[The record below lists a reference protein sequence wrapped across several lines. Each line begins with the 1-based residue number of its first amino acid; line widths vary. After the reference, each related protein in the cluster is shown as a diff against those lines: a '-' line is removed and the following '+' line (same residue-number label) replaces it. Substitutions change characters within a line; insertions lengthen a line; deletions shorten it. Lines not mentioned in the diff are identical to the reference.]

1 MPLNVLI
8 AGGGPA
14 AIEAALTLHRVA
26 GERVETSLL
35 APDADFTY
43 RPLSVLEPFAAG
55 VAPGYALSRIAADAG
70 FAHRHGSLARVDAA
84 AHTVETVTGEEIG
97 YDVLL
102 VATGAVAI
110 RPVNGGIAFTG
121 SAADEEALHGLIE
134 DVEGGYTR
142 RVALVVPKGNGW
154 PLPLYELALMLAARA
169 FEMGVV
175 VDLHLITP
183 EDAPLGLFGPQA
195 AREVEALLQTA
206 GIALHAGTEA
216 ERLDHDRL
224 RLMPGEEQ
232 LDVSRVVTLARLEG
246 PAIVGLPPNQEGFLA
261 TDEHGRVEGVADV
274 YAAGDVT
281 AFGVKQGGIAC
292 QQADAAAEHIAARA
306 GAAVDPKPFSPVL
319 RGMLLTE
326 HWARFL
332 RHKGTDTVDDD
343 SAVAGRALWWPP
355 NKIAGR
361 ELASYLHGLDE
372 ELGRVRG
379 LPVQTEIDADTR
391 AVEVLSLH

>member
-1 MPLNVLI
+1 MSLNVLI

-14 AIEAALTLHRVA
+14 ALEAALTLRRVA
-26 GERVETSLL
+26 GEHVETTLL

-55 VAPGYALSRIAADAG
+55 VAPGYPLSRFAADGG
-70 FAHRHGSLARVDAA
+70 FAHRVGSLARVDAA
-84 AHTVETVTGEEIG
+84 AHTIQTASGEEIG

-102 VATGAVAI
+102 VATGAVAS
-110 RPVNGGIAFTG
+110 RPANGGIAFTG
-121 SAADEEALHGLIE
+121 SAADEEALHGLIQ
-134 DVEGGYTR
+134 DVEGGYAK
-142 RVALVVPKGNGW
+142 RVAFVVPEGNGW

-169 FEMGVV
+169 FEMGVP
-175 VDLHLITP
+175 VDLHLITT
-183 EDAPLGLFGPQA
+183 EDAPLGLFGPPA
-195 AREVEALLQTA
+195 AREVEALLQVA
-206 GIALHAGTEA
+206 GIVLHAGTSA
-216 ERLDHDRL
+216 ERLDHGRL

-232 LDVSRVVTLARLEG
+232 LQESRVVTLARLEG
-246 PAIVGLPPNQEGFLA
+246 PAIVGLPPNPEGFLA
-261 TDEHGRVEGVADV
+261 TDLHGRVEGVPDV

-292 QQADAAAEHIAARA
+292 QQADAAAEHIAAQA
-306 GAAVDPKPFSPVL
+306 GAPVDPRPFSPVL

-332 RHKGTDTVDDD
+332 RRDASETVYDE

-355 NKIAGR
+355 TNIAGR
-361 ELASYLHGLDE
+361 ELSSYLHGLDAA
-372 ELGRVRG
+372 LGRVRG
-379 LPVQTEIDADTR
+379 LPVETRIDADTR